1 MAWQEFV
8 PCWQPTCKVDK
19 LPKYHQQQGINVTS
33 HCILL
38 CCTNNPSP
46 PPTHNMIG
54 PLITLPV
61 VKELVI
67 QEIWSNKNICHK
79 FVCLHCHGKFT
90 HYGEVILF
98 IHLLML
104 KSTQEQATSYDR
116 VPGNRMEDW
125 PLKTSHTLHT
135 PITPFISTQFSLFGL
150 LSKHTTIKIFMRW
163 DQQLLP
169 QKSLCQQV
177 EKKEGYKTIHRK

>member
-8 PCWQPTCKVDK
+8 PCWQPTRKVDK

-38 CCTNNPSP
+38 CCINNPSP
-46 PPTHNMIG
+46 PPHTYNMIG

-67 QEIWSNKNICHK
+67 QEIWSNKNICLK

-104 KSTQEQATSYDR
+104 KSTQRKLPAMTEYQATGWNIGHWKQATHCTHPS
-116 VPGNRMEDW
+116 P
-125 PLKTSHTLHT
+125 PSS
-135 PITPFISTQFSLFGL
+135 PPSLVCLG
-150 LSKHTTIKIFMRW
+150 
-163 DQQLLP
+163 
-169 QKSLCQQV
+169 C
-177 EKKEGYKTIHRK
+177 